1 MYRVNAKKIV
11 TGLTVLLLSVFAVPV
26 LAQDD
31 DSEESIFSFGGDVGL
46 ASKYIWRGQR
56 LTNAP
61 SLQPSVTVGI
71 GGFSSM
77 FGGRW
82 I

>member
-31 DSEESIFSFGGDVGL
+31 DSEESIFSFD
-46 ASKYIWRGQR
+46 K
-56 LTNAP
+56 
-61 SLQPSVTVGI
+61 
-71 GGFSSM
+71 
-77 FGGRW
+77 
-82 I
+82 